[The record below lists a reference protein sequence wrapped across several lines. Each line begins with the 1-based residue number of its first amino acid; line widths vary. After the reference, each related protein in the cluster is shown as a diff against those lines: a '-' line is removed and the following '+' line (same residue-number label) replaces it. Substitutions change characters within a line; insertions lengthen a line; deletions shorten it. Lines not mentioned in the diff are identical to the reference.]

1 MNKVWVLEECLIK
14 GQSVHTN
21 RSVRFG
27 FGGST
32 VLLGAAHIIFS
43 MNNALPTDIL
53 NFFAKYKEYFNQ
65 LDGVAVASL
74 YRIPS
79 VIVDDAS
86 YTIWDTYEK
95 IENNMVALCEI
106 YKQHKF
112 QQTDFQ
118 TNQFI
123 LQNENFAIVDMRW
136 TITHTDSSP
145 PNVFNTTYNI
155 QKIDGEWKVN
165 LVTAYS
171 EKRLKKID

>member
-1 MNKVWVLEECLIK
+1 
-14 GQSVHTN
+14 
-21 RSVRFG
+21 
-27 FGGST
+27 
-32 VLLGAAHIIFS
+32 

-53 NFFAKYKEYFNQ
+53 NFFAKYKESFNQ

-74 YRIPS
+74 YRVPS
-79 VIVDDAS
+79 VIVDDAN
-86 YTIWDTYEK
+86 YTIWDINEK
-95 IENNMVALCEI
+95 IENNMMTLCEI

-118 TNQFI
+118 INQFI
-123 LQNENFAIVDMRW
+123 LQNENFAVVDMRW
-136 TITHTDSSP
+136 TISHTDSSP

-171 EKRLKKID
+171 EKRLKKIDSVQR